1 MAGRLVKLRSLIYEG
16 DLNKSSVA
24 LLSLSSPQ
32 SLSHPSLGGRLRRRA
47 PLREPIALS
56 EINFDI
62 INNWEQVA
70 AGGSESVACWKK
82 QMYLTVVYRF
92 IPALNPVFVLAER

>member
-1 MAGRLVKLRSLIYEG
+1 MRE

-24 LLSLSSPQ
+24 PRSLSLSPQ

-47 PLREPIALS
+47 PLREPIELS

-62 INNWEQVA
+62 INNSEQVA
-70 AGGSESVACWKK
+70 AGERGDRAVLEK
-82 QMYLTVVYRF
+82 QMYLTRVYHF
-92 IPALNPVFVLAER
+92 NPCS